1 MGRIRTISNAIKELK
16 KDDPNCDLTYS
27 ALRKMVLKNQVPYAM
42 SGTKYL
48 VDVDIIKDAI
58 FNNNNKEVVKNGIER
73 I

>member
-1 MGRIRTISNAIKELK
+1 MARIRTLKKAIVEMK

-27 ALRKMVLKNQVPYAM
+27 ALRKMVLAKKVPFAM

-58 FNNNNKEVVKNGIER
+58 FNIKEVATSGIKR

>member
-1 MGRIRTISNAIKELK
+1 MARIRTLKKAIIELK

-27 ALRKMVLKNQVPYAM
+27 ALRKMVLNNMIPFAM
-42 SGTKYL
+42 CGTKYL

-58 FNNNNKEVVKNGIER
+58 FNPKEVITNENGR

>member
-1 MGRIRTISNAIKELK
+1 MARIRTLKRAIEELK

-27 ALRKMVLKNQVPYAM
+27 ALRKMVLNNMIPFAM
-42 SGTKYL
+42 CGTKYL

-58 FNNNNKEVVKNGIER
+58 FNPKEVATNGNER